1 MSGFSSRRRILLT
14 ATAAVTLSAFMVGC
28 SKKEQELA
36 FQGSDIS
43 GTKLGRDLEMQDGS
57 GKLRTLADYKGK
69 VLLVF
74 FGYTQCPDV
83 CPTAMAELS
92 QTVELLGDDAAKVQ
106 VIMISVDPAR
116 DTPEILSAYVTAFN
130 PSFVGLTGT
139 PEQLSKTAKSF
150 KAYYAKSSG
159 GTADQYGMD
168 HASSFYILDQQGEAR
183 VLVSGN
189 ASAQD
194 IADDVKLLL

>member
-1 MSGFSSRRRILLT
+1 MSGFSSKRRILLT
-14 ATAAVTLSAFMVGC
+14 ASAAVALSPFLAGC
-28 SKKEQELA
+28 NKKELA

-43 GTKLGRDLEMQDGS
+43 GTQLGRDLDMQDGD
-57 GKLRTLADYKGK
+57 GKPRKLADYKGK
-69 VLLVF
+69 VAVVF

-92 QTVELLGDDAAKVQ
+92 QTMELLGADAAKVQ

-116 DTPEILSAYVTAFN
+116 DTPEILSAYVKAFN
-130 PSFVGLTGT
+130 PAFVGLTGT

-168 HASSFYILDQQGEAR
+168 HASSFYILDQEGEAR

-189 ASAQD
+189 ATAQD
-194 IADDVKLLL
+194 IAADIKQLL

>member
-1 MSGFSSRRRILLT
+1 MSGFSSKRRVLLT
-14 ATAAVTLSAFMVGC
+14 ASAAVALSPLLAAC
-28 SKKEQELA
+28 SKKEVV

-43 GTKLGRDLEMQDGS
+43 GTQLGRDLEMLDGTS
-57 GKLRTLADYKGK
+57 QVRRLADYKGK
-69 VLLVF
+69 VVLVF

-92 QTVELLGDDAAKVQ
+92 QTMELLGKDAEKVQ
-106 VIMISVDPAR
+106 VLMISVDPAR
-116 DTPEILSAYVTAFN
+116 DTPEILSAYVQAFN
-130 PSFVGLTGT
+130 PAFVGLTGT

-150 KAYYAKSSG
+150 KAYYAKSPG

-168 HASSFYILDQQGEAR
+168 HASSFYLFDQEGESR

-194 IADDVKLLL
+194 IANDIKLLL